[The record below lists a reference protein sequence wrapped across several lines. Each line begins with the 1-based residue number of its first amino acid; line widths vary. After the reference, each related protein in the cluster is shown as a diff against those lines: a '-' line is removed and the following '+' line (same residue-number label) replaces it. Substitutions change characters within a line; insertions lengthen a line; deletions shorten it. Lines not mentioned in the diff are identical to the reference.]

1 MQNINTI
8 EDLLDTVL
16 GIHGHEF
23 SLRSADTQILN
34 SFYRQIGNGVALTE
48 RQFALLKL
56 KLEIYTSQFKEQ
68 EIDGWAGALTTS
80 RDSLREIDRSKYI
93 KLVKLSLIHI

>member
-34 SFYRQIGNGVALTE
+34 SFYRQIGNGCC
-48 RQFALLKL
+48 
-56 KLEIYTSQFKEQ
+56 IN
-68 EIDGWAGALTTS
+68 
-80 RDSLREIDRSKYI
+80 
-93 KLVKLSLIHI
+93 